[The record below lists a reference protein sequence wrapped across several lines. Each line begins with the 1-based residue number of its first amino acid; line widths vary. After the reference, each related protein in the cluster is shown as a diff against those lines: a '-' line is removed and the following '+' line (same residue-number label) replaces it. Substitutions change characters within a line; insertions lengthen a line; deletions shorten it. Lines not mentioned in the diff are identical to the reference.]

1 MTVTPERSSDQSDR
15 NADNSSSTSG
25 HPLLADEEWADLSR
39 FAPEVTSSITQLM
52 SLKDELRTFD
62 RPMGPDQAIMLADG
76 VEAITRINDALSTLA
91 LSVCERVG
99 TPSDFGAKSTKSLIE
114 NRFNLTGAEANRRTD
129 MAKNLGG
136 RVDMAGQA
144 LPPLYP
150 VVADALHAGTISAA
164 QASVIEDCMRK
175 LPTWVSQAVRTD
187 VESRLVSNA
196 PKVRLKDLR
205 EIFGK
210 LMGYIDPDGAEPKDS
225 ADRSAYNMSMRA
237 KANGDW
243 ELRGLLDPV
252 TGGTLNGLLTSRIQ
266 SAKEAEQD
274 GAGSA
279 GADAAGATA
288 GASGSAAGSPGS
300 AAGSSGSAAAWN
312 SAAAASNTTVERPRS
327 PLPDTELLEIV
338 DAVLSGDRYDAKR
351 VPTPD
356 LDAVRTT
363 GDPADVPGVGI
374 REDGGFVDVSAE
386 QPSAREWIYERF
398 AGLVTTIDKQRTTAG
413 APYALVVNATAEDL
427 ANGTGHGT
435 TGADNPIPI
444 RELMR
449 NGLNGSLFFHLMSD
463 KAKTM
468 QVVTEQRFANRK
480 QLAVITARDRG
491 CTFPGCDA
499 PPGWCDANHVVP
511 FARGGKT
518 DINNLAL
525 LCSYH
530 HHLLDRTDWDTVMLF
545 DGRPAYIPPA
555 AKDPARTP
563 ILHARF
569 IADDI
574 VDSLFDK

>member
-1 MTVTPERSSDQSDR
+1 MTLTPERSSDHSDR
-15 NADNSSSTSG
+15 NADNSPQTSG

-52 SLKDELRTFD
+52 GLKDELRSFD

-99 TPSDFGAKSTKSLIE
+99 TPIDFGAKSTKSLIE

-175 LPTWVSQAVRTD
+175 LPTWVSQTVRTD
-187 VESRLVSNA
+187 VETRLVDNA
-196 PKVRLKDLR
+196 PNVRLKDLR

-210 LMGYIDPDGAEPKDS
+210 LMGYIDPDGAEPNDS

-237 KANGDW
+237 KTNGDW

-266 SAKEAEQD
+266 SAGED
-274 GAGSA
+274 GKA
-279 GADAAGATA
+279 GADNTDADSAA
-288 GASGSAAGSPGS
+288 GASGIGAAGNPDTVTG
-300 AAGSSGSAAAWN
+300 
-312 SAAAASNTTVERPRS
+312 ASEETSS
-327 PLPDTELLEIV
+327 PLPDKELLEIV

-351 VPTPD
+351 VPEPD
-356 LDAVRTT
+356 LNAARTSGNPT
-363 GDPADVPGVGI
+363 AVPGVGV

-398 AGLVTTIDKQRTTAG
+398 AGLVTTIDKQRTAAG
-413 APYALVVNATAEDL
+413 APYALVINATAEDL
-427 ANGTGHGT
+427 AKGTGHGT

-444 RELMR
+444 KELMR

-463 KAKTM
+463 RAKTM
-468 QVVTEQRFANRK
+468 QVATEQRFANRK

-499 PPGWCDANHVVP
+499 PPGWCDANHVFP
-511 FARGGKT
+511 WSLGGKT
-518 DINNLAL
+518 EINNLAL

-530 HHLLDRTDWDTVMLF
+530 HHLLDRTEWDTVMLF

-555 AKDPARTP
+555 AKDPARKP

>member
-1 MTVTPERSSDQSDR
+1 MTLTPERSSDHSDR
-15 NADNSSSTSG
+15 NADNSPQTSG

-52 SLKDELRTFD
+52 SLKDELRSFD

-114 NRFNLTGAEANRRTD
+114 NRFSLTGAEANRRTD

-175 LPTWVSQAVRTD
+175 LPTWVSQTVRTD
-187 VESRLVSNA
+187 VETRLVDNA

-210 LMGYIDPDGAEPKDS
+210 LMGYIDPDGAEPNDS

-237 KANGDW
+237 KTNGDW

-266 SAKEAEQD
+266 SAGEDDKT
-274 GAGSA
+274 
-279 GADAAGATA
+279 GADSATGAPGIGAAGNPDTV
-288 GASGSAAGSPGS
+288 
-300 AAGSSGSAAAWN
+300 
-312 SAAAASNTTVERPRS
+312 AAASEGTSS
-327 PLPDTELLEIV
+327 PLPDKELLEIV

-351 VPTPD
+351 VPAPD
-356 LDAVRTT
+356 LDAARTN
-363 GDPADVPGVGI
+363 GNSAAVPGVGV
-374 REDGGFVDVSAE
+374 REDGDFVDVSAE

-398 AGLVTTIDKQRTTAG
+398 AGLVTTIDKQRTAAG
-413 APYALVVNATAEDL
+413 APYALVINATAEDL
-427 ANGTGHGT
+427 AKGTGHGT

-444 RELMR
+444 KELMR

-463 KAKTM
+463 RAKTM
-468 QVVTEQRFANRK
+468 QVATEQRFANRK

-499 PPGWCDANHVVP
+499 PPGWCDANHVFP
-511 FARGGKT
+511 WSLGGKT
-518 DINNLAL
+518 EINNLAL

-555 AKDPARTP
+555 AKDPARKP

>member
-1 MTVTPERSSDQSDR
+1 MTLTPERSSDHSAR
-15 NADNSSSTSG
+15 NADNSPQTSG

-62 RPMGPDQAIMLADG
+62 RPMGPEQAIMLADG

-175 LPTWVSQAVRTD
+175 LPTWVSQAVRSD
-187 VESRLVSNA
+187 VETRLVDNA

-210 LMGYIDPDGAEPKDS
+210 LMGYIDPDGEEPKDS
-225 ADRSAYNMSMRA
+225 SDRSAYNMSMRA
-237 KANGDW
+237 RANGDW

-266 SAKEAEQD
+266 A
-274 GAGSA
+274 AGEDDKTNADKA
-279 GADAAGATA
+279 GADTA
-288 GASGSAAGSPGS
+288 GADESGAGIKTAAPEATS
-300 AAGSSGSAAAWN
+300 
-312 SAAAASNTTVERPRS
+312 S
-327 PLPDTELLEIV
+327 PLPDEELLEIV

-351 VPTPD
+351 VPEPD
-356 LDAVRTT
+356 LDAARTT
-363 GDPADVPGVGI
+363 GNPAAAPGVGI
-374 REDGGFVDVSAE
+374 REDGGYVDVSAE

-398 AGLVTTIDKQRTTAG
+398 AGLVTTIDKQRTAAG
-413 APYALVVNATAEDL
+413 APYALVINATAEDL
-427 ANGTGHGT
+427 AKGTGHGT

-444 RELMR
+444 KELMR

-468 QVVTEQRFANRK
+468 QVATEQRFANRR

-499 PPGWCDANHVVP
+499 PPGWCDANHVIP
-511 FARGGKT
+511 WALGGKT
-518 DINNLAL
+518 EINNLAL

-545 DGRPAYIPPA
+545 DGRPAYVPPA

-574 VDSLFDK
+574 IDSLFDK

>member
-1 MTVTPERSSDQSDR
+1 MTLTPERSSDHSDR
-15 NADNSSSTSG
+15 NADNSPQTSG

-52 SLKDELRTFD
+52 SLKDELRSFD

-114 NRFNLTGAEANRRTD
+114 NRFSLTGAEANRRTD

-175 LPTWVSQAVRTD
+175 LPTWVSQTVRTD
-187 VESRLVSNA
+187 VETRLVDNA

-210 LMGYIDPDGAEPKDS
+210 LMGYIDPDGAEPNDS

-237 KANGDW
+237 KTNGDW

-266 SAKEAEQD
+266 SAGEDDKT
-274 GAGSA
+274 
-279 GADAAGATA
+279 GADSATGAPGIGAAGNPDTVT
-288 GASGSAAGSPGS
+288 
-300 AAGSSGSAAAWN
+300 
-312 SAAAASNTTVERPRS
+312 AASEGTSS
-327 PLPDTELLEIV
+327 PLPDKELLEIV

-351 VPTPD
+351 VPAPD
-356 LDAVRTT
+356 LDAARTS
-363 GDPADVPGVGI
+363 GNSAAVPGVGV
-374 REDGGFVDVSAE
+374 REDGDFVDVSAE

-398 AGLVTTIDKQRTTAG
+398 AGLVTTIDKQRTAAG
-413 APYALVVNATAEDL
+413 APYALVINATAEDL
-427 ANGTGHGT
+427 AKGTGHGT

-444 RELMR
+444 KELMR

-463 KAKTM
+463 RAKTM
-468 QVVTEQRFANRK
+468 QVATEQRFANRK

-499 PPGWCDANHVVP
+499 PPGWCDANHVFP
-511 FARGGKT
+511 WSLGGKT
-518 DINNLAL
+518 EINNLAL

-555 AKDPARTP
+555 AKDPARKP

>member
-1 MTVTPERSSDQSDR
+1 MTLTPERSSDQSDR
-15 NADNSSSTSG
+15 DADNSPQTSG

-52 SLKDELRTFD
+52 SLKDELRAFD

-99 TPSDFGAKSTKSLIE
+99 TPSDYGAKSTKSLIE

-136 RVDMAGQA
+136 RVDMSGQA

-175 LPTWVSQAVRTD
+175 LPTWVSQAIRTD
-187 VESRLVSNA
+187 VESRLVRNA

-210 LMGYIDPDGAEPKDS
+210 LMGYIDPDGSEPKDS

-266 SAKEAEQD
+266 SARDADKDGTESTGAD
-274 GAGSA
+274 GADPAAGASG
-279 GADAAGATA
+279 GADAAT
-288 GASGSAAGSPGS
+288 
-300 AAGSSGSAAAWN
+300 AWN
-312 SAAAASNTTVERPRS
+312 SGADTSTATAEGTLA
-327 PLPDTELLEIV
+327 PLPDKELLEIV
-338 DAVLSGDRYDAKR
+338 DAVLSGERYDAKR
-351 VPTPD
+351 VPAPD
-356 LDAVRTT
+356 LKAVSAA
-363 GDPADVPGVGI
+363 GNPADVPGVGI

-398 AGLVTTIDKQRTTAG
+398 AGLVTTIDKQRTAAG
-413 APYALVVNATAEDL
+413 APYALVINATAEDL

-444 RELMR
+444 KELMR

-468 QVVTEQRFANRK
+468 QVATEQRFANRK

-499 PPGWCDANHVVP
+499 PPGWCDANHVLP

-518 DINNLAL
+518 EINNLAL

-530 HHLLDRTDWDTVMLF
+530 HHLLDRSDWDTRMLF

-555 AKDPARTP
+555 AKDPARAP

-574 VDSLFDK
+574 IDALFDK

>member
-1 MTVTPERSSDQSDR
+1 MTLTPERSSDHSDR
-15 NADNSSSTSG
+15 NADNSPQTSG

-52 SLKDELRTFD
+52 SLKDELRSFD

-114 NRFNLTGAEANRRTD
+114 NRFSLTGAEANRRTD

-175 LPTWVSQAVRTD
+175 LPTWVSQTVRTD
-187 VESRLVSNA
+187 VETRLVDNA

-210 LMGYIDPDGAEPKDS
+210 LMGYIDPDGAEPNDS

-237 KANGDW
+237 KTNGDW

-266 SAKEAEQD
+266 SAGEDDKT
-274 GAGSA
+274 
-279 GADAAGATA
+279 GADSATGAPGIRAAGNPDTVT
-288 GASGSAAGSPGS
+288 
-300 AAGSSGSAAAWN
+300 
-312 SAAAASNTTVERPRS
+312 AASEGTSS
-327 PLPDTELLEIV
+327 PLPDKELLEIV

-351 VPTPD
+351 VPAPD
-356 LDAVRTT
+356 LDAARTS
-363 GDPADVPGVGI
+363 GNSAAVPGVGV
-374 REDGGFVDVSAE
+374 REDGDFVDVSAE

-398 AGLVTTIDKQRTTAG
+398 AGLVTTIDKQRTAAG
-413 APYALVVNATAEDL
+413 APYALVINATAEDL
-427 ANGTGHGT
+427 AKGTGHGT

-444 RELMR
+444 KELMR
-449 NGLNGSLFFHLMSD
+449 NGLSGSLFFHLMSD
-463 KAKTM
+463 RAKTM
-468 QVVTEQRFANRK
+468 QVATEQRFANRK

-499 PPGWCDANHVVP
+499 PPGWCDANHVFP
-511 FARGGKT
+511 WSLGGKT
-518 DINNLAL
+518 EINNLAL

-555 AKDPARTP
+555 AKDPARKP

>member
-1 MTVTPERSSDQSDR
+1 MTLTPERSSDHSDR
-15 NADNSSSTSG
+15 NADNSPQTSG
-25 HPLLADEEWADLSR
+25 HPLLADKEWADLSR

-52 SLKDELRTFD
+52 SLKDELRAFD

-187 VESRLVSNA
+187 VETRLVDNA

-210 LMGYIDPDGAEPKDS
+210 LMGYIDPDGAEPNDS
-225 ADRSAYNMSMRA
+225 ADRSAYNMSMRS

-266 SAKEAEQD
+266 SAGEDDK
-274 GAGSA
+274 A
-279 GADAAGATA
+279 GADNAGAESTAADGADGAIGAFGSATA
-288 GASGSAAGSPGS
+288 GNPATAT
-300 AAGSSGSAAAWN
+300 
-312 SAAAASNTTVERPRS
+312 AASERTNS
-327 PLPDTELLEIV
+327 PLPDKELLEIV

-351 VPTPD
+351 VPEPD
-356 LDAVRTT
+356 LKAARTT
-363 GDPADVPGVGI
+363 RTPADVPGVGV

-413 APYALVVNATAEDL
+413 APYALVINATAEDL

-444 RELMR
+444 TELMR

-468 QVVTEQRFANRK
+468 QVATEQRFANRK

-499 PPGWCDANHVVP
+499 PPGWCDANHVWP
-511 FARGGKT
+511 WALGGKT
-518 DINNLAL
+518 EINNLAL

-555 AKDPARTP
+555 AKDPARKP

>member
-1 MTVTPERSSDQSDR
+1 MTLTPERSSDHSDR
-15 NADNSSSTSG
+15 NADNSPQTSG

-39 FAPEVTSSITQLM
+39 FAPEVTSAITQLM

-76 VEAITRINDALSTLA
+76 VEAITRINEALSTLA

-114 NRFNLTGAEANRRTD
+114 NRFNLTGAEANRRTE

-150 VVADALHAGTISAA
+150 LVADALHAGTISAA

-175 LPTWVSQAVRTD
+175 LPNWVSQEIRTD
-187 VESRLVSNA
+187 VESRLVRNA

-210 LMGYIDPDGAEPKDS
+210 LMGYIDPDGEEPKDS
-225 ADRSAYNMSMRA
+225 TDRTAYCMSMRA

-243 ELRGLLDPV
+243 EVRGLLDPV

-266 SAKEAEQD
+266 SAGEGDKTAIDAPDTD
-274 GAGSA
+274 GADS
-279 GADAAGATA
+279 AAGIA
-288 GASGSAAGSPGS
+288 GASCAADGHLASDTEGFEPEGT
-300 AAGSSGSAAAWN
+300 AA
-312 SAAAASNTTVERPRS
+312 
-327 PLPDTELLEIV
+327 PLPDEELLEIV
-338 DAVLSGDRYDAKR
+338 DAVLSGERYDAKR
-351 VPTPD
+351 VPEPN
-356 LDAVRTT
+356 LAAVRSAGNPSDT
-363 GDPADVPGVGI
+363 PGVGV
-374 REDGGFVDVSAE
+374 RENGEIVDVSAE

-398 AGLVTTIDKQRTTAG
+398 AGLVSTIDKQRTTAG
-413 APYALVVNATAEDL
+413 APYALVVTAKAEDL
-427 ANGTGHGT
+427 ASGKGHGT
-435 TGADNPIPI
+435 TGADNPVPI
-444 RELMR
+444 KELMAD
-449 NGLNGSLFFHLMSD
+449 GLNGSVFFHLMSD

-468 QVVTEQRFANRK
+468 QVATEQRFANRK
-480 QLAVITARDRG
+480 QLSVITARDRG

-511 FARGGKT
+511 WARGGKT
-518 DINNLAL
+518 KVNNLAL

-530 HHLLDRTDWDTVMLF
+530 HHLLDRSDWDTLMLL

-555 AKDPARTP
+555 AKDPSRTP

-574 VDSLFDK
+574 VDSLFDE

>member
-1 MTVTPERSSDQSDR
+1 MTLTPERSSDHSGR
-15 NADNSSSTSG
+15 NVDDSPQTSG
-25 HPLLADEEWADLSR
+25 HPLLADEAWADLSR
-39 FAPEVTSSITQLM
+39 FAPEVTSAITQLM
-52 SLKDELRTFD
+52 SLKDQLRTFD

-114 NRFNLTGAEANRRTD
+114 NRFNLTGAEANRRTE

-136 RVDMAGQA
+136 RVDMSGQA

-150 VVADALHAGTISAA
+150 IVADALHAGTISAA

-175 LPTWVSQAVRTD
+175 LPSWISQAIRND
-187 VESRLVSNA
+187 VESRLVHNA

-210 LMGYIDPDGAEPKDS
+210 LMGYIDPDGEEPKDS
-225 ADRSAYNMSMRA
+225 ADRAAYCMSMRA

-266 SAKEAEQD
+266 SANEGDKTD
-274 GAGSA
+274 AGEN
-279 GADAAGATA
+279 
-288 GASGSAAGSPGS
+288 
-300 AAGSSGSAAAWN
+300 SSGSATAATTAGN
-312 SAAAASNTTVERPRS
+312 PTCGTENFEPEGTAA
-327 PLPDTELLEIV
+327 PLPDEELFEIV
-338 DAVLSGDRYDAKR
+338 DAVLSGERYDAKR
-351 VPTPD
+351 VLEPNLSTARTAAD
-356 LDAVRTT
+356 LSA
-363 GDPADVPGVGI
+363 VPGVGI
-374 REDGGFVDVSAE
+374 HTDGGLVDVSAE

-398 AGLVTTIDKQRTTAG
+398 AGLVSTIDKQRTTAG
-413 APYALVVNATAEDL
+413 APYALVVTAKAEDL

-444 RELMR
+444 KELMTD
-449 NGLNGSLFFHLMSD
+449 GLNGSVFFHLMTA

-468 QVVTEQRFANRK
+468 QVATEQRFANRK

-499 PPGWCDANHVVP
+499 PPGWCDANHVYP
-511 FARGGKT
+511 WARGGKT
-518 DINNLAL
+518 EVNNLAL

-530 HHLLDRTDWDTVMLF
+530 HHLLDRSDWDTKMLL

-555 AKDPARTP
+555 AKDPALTP

-569 IADDI
+569 VADDI
-574 VDSLFDK
+574 VDSLFDE

>member
-1 MTVTPERSSDQSDR
+1 MTLTPERSSDHSDR
-15 NADNSSSTSG
+15 NADNSPQTSG

-52 SLKDELRTFD
+52 SLKDELRSFD

-187 VESRLVSNA
+187 VETRLVDNA

-210 LMGYIDPDGAEPKDS
+210 LMGYIDPDGAEPNDS

-266 SAKEAEQD
+266 SAGEAD
-274 GAGSA
+274 KT
-279 GADAAGATA
+279 GADSATDATGIAAAGNPATVT
-288 GASGSAAGSPGS
+288 
-300 AAGSSGSAAAWN
+300 
-312 SAAAASNTTVERPRS
+312 AASEGTNS
-327 PLPDTELLEIV
+327 PLPDKELLEIV

-351 VPTPD
+351 VPEPD
-356 LDAVRTT
+356 LNAARTT
-363 GDPADVPGVGI
+363 GNSADVPGVGV

-398 AGLVTTIDKQRTTAG
+398 AGLVTTIDKQRTAAG
-413 APYALVVNATAEDL
+413 APYALVINATAEDL
-427 ANGTGHGT
+427 ATGTGHGT

-444 RELMR
+444 KELMR

-463 KAKTM
+463 RAKTM
-468 QVVTEQRFANRK
+468 QVATEQRFANRK

-499 PPGWCDANHVVP
+499 PPGWCDANHVFP
-511 FARGGKT
+511 WSLGGKT
-518 DINNLAL
+518 EINNLAL

-555 AKDPARTP
+555 AKDPARKP

>member
-1 MTVTPERSSDQSDR
+1 MTLTPERSSDHSDR
-15 NADNSSSTSG
+15 NPDNSPQTSG

-52 SLKDELRTFD
+52 NLKDELRAFD

-164 QASVIEDCMRK
+164 QATVIEDCMRK
-175 LPTWVSQAVRTD
+175 LPTWVSQAVRAD
-187 VESRLVSNA
+187 VETRLVDNA

-210 LMGYIDPDGAEPKDS
+210 LMGYIDPDGAEPNDS
-225 ADRSAYNMSMRA
+225 TDRSAYNMSMRA

-266 SAKEAEQD
+266 SAGEDDK
-274 GAGSA
+274 A
-279 GADAAGATA
+279 GADNAGADSAAGATGIATA
-288 GASGSAAGSPGS
+288 GNPATAT
-300 AAGSSGSAAAWN
+300 
-312 SAAAASNTTVERPRS
+312 AASERTNS

-351 VPTPD
+351 VPEPD
-356 LDAVRTT
+356 LNAARTT
-363 GDPADVPGVGI
+363 RNPADVPGVGV
-374 REDGGFVDVSAE
+374 REDGGFVDVSSE

-413 APYALVVNATAEDL
+413 APYALVINATAEDL

-444 RELMR
+444 KELMR

-468 QVVTEQRFANRK
+468 QVATEQRFANRK

-499 PPGWCDANHVVP
+499 PPGWCDANHVWP
-511 FARGGKT
+511 WALGGKT
-518 DINNLAL
+518 EINNLAL

-555 AKDPARTP
+555 AKDPARKP

>member
-1 MTVTPERSSDQSDR
+1 MTLTPERSSDHSDR
-15 NADNSSSTSG
+15 NADNSPQTSG

-52 SLKDELRTFD
+52 SLKDELRSFD

-76 VEAITRINDALSTLA
+76 VEAITRINVALSTLA

-114 NRFNLTGAEANRRTD
+114 NRFNLTGAEVNRRTD

-175 LPTWVSQAVRTD
+175 LPTWVSQTVRTD
-187 VESRLVSNA
+187 VETRLVDNA

-210 LMGYIDPDGAEPKDS
+210 LMGYIDPDGAEPNDS

-252 TGGTLNGLLTSRIQ
+252 TGGTLNRLLTSRIQ
-266 SAKEAEQD
+266 SAGEDDK
-274 GAGSA
+274 A
-279 GADAAGATA
+279 GADSAT
-288 GASGSAAGSPGS
+288 GASGIAAAGNP
-300 AAGSSGSAAAWN
+300 ATVT
-312 SAAAASNTTVERPRS
+312 AASERTSS
-327 PLPDTELLEIV
+327 PLPDKELLEIV

-351 VPTPD
+351 VPEPD
-356 LDAVRTT
+356 LDLARTC
-363 GDPADVPGVGI
+363 GNSAPVPGVGV

-398 AGLVTTIDKQRTTAG
+398 AGLVTTIDKQRTAAG
-413 APYALVVNATAEDL
+413 APHALVINATAEDL
-427 ANGTGHGT
+427 AKGTGHGT

-444 RELMR
+444 KELMR

-463 KAKTM
+463 RAKTM
-468 QVVTEQRFANRK
+468 QVATEQRFANRK

-499 PPGWCDANHVVP
+499 PPGWCDANHVFP
-511 FARGGKT
+511 WSLGGKT
-518 DINNLAL
+518 EINNLAL

-555 AKDPARTP
+555 AKDPARKP

>member
-1 MTVTPERSSDQSDR
+1 MTLTPERSSDHSDQ
-15 NADNSSSTSG
+15 NADNSPQTSG

-52 SLKDELRTFD
+52 SLKDELRSFD

-114 NRFNLTGAEANRRTD
+114 NRFSLTGAEANRRTD

-175 LPTWVSQAVRTD
+175 LPTWVSQTVRTD
-187 VESRLVSNA
+187 VETRLVDNA

-210 LMGYIDPDGAEPKDS
+210 LMGYIDPDGAEPNDS

-237 KANGDW
+237 KTNGDW

-266 SAKEAEQD
+266 SAGEDDKT
-274 GAGSA
+274 
-279 GADAAGATA
+279 GADSATGAPWIGAAGNPDTVT
-288 GASGSAAGSPGS
+288 
-300 AAGSSGSAAAWN
+300 
-312 SAAAASNTTVERPRS
+312 AASEGTSS
-327 PLPDTELLEIV
+327 PLPDKELLEIV

-351 VPTPD
+351 VPAPD
-356 LDAVRTT
+356 LDAARTS
-363 GDPADVPGVGI
+363 GNSAAVPGVGV
-374 REDGGFVDVSAE
+374 REEGDFVDVSAE

-398 AGLVTTIDKQRTTAG
+398 AGLVTTIDKQRTAAG
-413 APYALVVNATAEDL
+413 APYALVINATAEDL
-427 ANGTGHGT
+427 AKGTGHGT

-444 RELMR
+444 KELMR

-463 KAKTM
+463 RAKTM
-468 QVVTEQRFANRK
+468 QVATEQRFANRK

-499 PPGWCDANHVVP
+499 PPGWCDANHVFP
-511 FARGGKT
+511 WSLGGKT
-518 DINNLAL
+518 EINNLAL

-555 AKDPARTP
+555 AKDPARKP

>member
-1 MTVTPERSSDQSDR
+1 MTLTPERSSDHSDR
-15 NADNSSSTSG
+15 NADNSPQTSG

-52 SLKDELRTFD
+52 SLKDELRSFD

-114 NRFNLTGAEANRRTD
+114 NRFSLTGAEANRRTD

-175 LPTWVSQAVRTD
+175 LPTWVSQTVRTD
-187 VESRLVSNA
+187 VETRLVDNA

-210 LMGYIDPDGAEPKDS
+210 LMGYIDPDGAEPNDS

-237 KANGDW
+237 KPNGDW

-266 SAKEAEQD
+266 SAGEDDKTGDDSAT
-274 GAGSA
+274 GAPGI
-279 GADAAGATA
+279 GAAGNPDTVT
-288 GASGSAAGSPGS
+288 
-300 AAGSSGSAAAWN
+300 
-312 SAAAASNTTVERPRS
+312 AASEGTSS
-327 PLPDTELLEIV
+327 PLPDKELLEIV

-351 VPTPD
+351 VPAPD
-356 LDAVRTT
+356 LDAARTS
-363 GDPADVPGVGI
+363 GNSAAVPGVGV
-374 REDGGFVDVSAE
+374 REEGDFVDVSAE

-398 AGLVTTIDKQRTTAG
+398 AGLVTTIDKQRTAAG
-413 APYALVVNATAEDL
+413 APYALVINATAEDL
-427 ANGTGHGT
+427 AKGTGHGT

-444 RELMR
+444 KELMR

-463 KAKTM
+463 RAKTM
-468 QVVTEQRFANRK
+468 QVATEQRFANRK

-499 PPGWCDANHVVP
+499 PPGWCDANHVFP
-511 FARGGKT
+511 WSLGGKT
-518 DINNLAL
+518 EINNLAL

-555 AKDPARTP
+555 AKDPARKP

>member
-274 GAGSA
+274 GAGSTSVD
-279 GADAAGATA
+279 GTGSVAD
-288 GASGSAAGSPGS
+288 GSDG
-300 AAGSSGSAAAWN
+300 AAAWN
-312 SAAAASNTTVERPRS
+312 TAHGNYAADSSTAASEAKGS
-327 PLPDTELLEIV
+327 PLPDKELLEIV

-351 VPTPD
+351 VPAPD
-356 LDAVRTT
+356 LHAARTT
-363 GDPADVPGVGI
+363 GNPADVPGVGV

-463 KAKTM
+463 RAKTM
-468 QVVTEQRFANRK
+468 QVATEQRFANRK